1 MFCFNIKSLIN
12 KERLKVVAISV
23 FLICMFAHGFVFF
36 NEQLSH
42 DSITLMYNTDS
53 ATMISGGRFLR
64 PLYNMLKGY
73 FCYPSLNGLLSVV
86 YLIVITYFVVDIF
99 NIKNKL
105 IIVLISAVLST
116 NYSVSLI
123 YATYMHD
130 CDAYMFSLLLAT
142 LGIWVYIKL
151 KYGAIISLV
160 LFVASMSIYQS
171 YIQFSIFVFLVY
183 LIIDSINN
191 GFNTD
196 NIKKLLLFGITIA
209 ASMALYYICFKVALY
224 LTGIT
229 ASGSYQSPS
238 QVVELS
244 LNSILERF
252 QAFKESIYKWFI
264 LPRGNHRNW
273 VAMVNKLV
281 LAIDLLLVVYIFLKK
296 KCNFVNIVFIIAL
309 IIMCPIGMNAITI
322 VSNVYHDL
330 TIYSFHFLY
339 ITPLI
344 LISNL
349 DISNNVAMKSCFAFV
364 CLLLSALV
372 YDNCLY
378 SNEIYLKKNLES
390 KTTLMTITRII
401 DRIEQTEGY
410 VFGDTPV
417 AIIGTLNASDYG
429 IRREG
434 FDYTATGLANTFSI
448 SYSGV
453 YSSYIKGYLN
463 YPINLISESE
473 RIEIE
478 DDDRVKNMAVF
489 PSKESVAFIDDILVV
504 KLSDYE

>member
-23 FLICMFAHGFVFF
+23 FLICLFAHGFAFF
-36 NEQLSH
+36 NEQFSH
-42 DSITLMYNTDS
+42 DSIALIYNVDS
-53 ATMISGGRFLR
+53 EIMISGGRILR
-64 PLYNMLKGY
+64 PFYNMLKGY
-73 FCYPSLNGLLSVV
+73 FCYPALNGLLSVF
-86 YLIVITYFVVDIF
+86 YLIVITYLVIDIF
-99 NIKNKL
+99 NIKNL
-105 IIVLISAVLST
+105 LTTILTSAILST
-116 NYSVSLI
+116 NYSVSLM
-123 YATYMHD
+123 YATYIHD

-142 LGIWVYIKL
+142 LGIWIFIKFRS
-151 KYGAIISLV
+151 GAIVTVI
-160 LFVASMSIYQS
+160 LFIASMAIYQS
-171 YIQFSIFVFLVY
+171 YIQFPIFVFLVY

-191 GFNTD
+191 GFNID
-196 NIKKLLLFGITIA
+196 DIKKLLLFGITIA
-209 ASMALYYICFKVALY
+209 ISMILYYFCFKMVLY
-224 LTGIT
+224 FTGI
-229 ASGSYQSPS
+229 AGSGSYQNPS
-238 QVVELS
+238 NVVDFSTNTVLLRIQTFMDS
-244 LNSILERF
+244 LH
-252 QAFKESIYKWFI
+252 KWFI

-273 VAMVNKLV
+273 VAMINKLV
-281 LAIDLLLVVYIFLKK
+281 LAIDILLLGYIFLKRK
-296 KCNFVNIVFIIAL
+296 SNFITIAFVIVL
-309 IIMCPIGMNAITI
+309 IVMCPIGMNAITI

-349 DISNNVAMKSCFAFV
+349 NISNNIAMKSCFAFV
-364 CLLLSALV
+364 CLLLSVLV

-448 SYSGV
+448 SYSEV
-453 YSSYIKGYLN
+453 YSSYFKGYLN

-473 RIEIE
+473 RTEIE

-489 PSKESVAFIDDILVV
+489 PSKESVAFVDDILVV